1 LQLPAAEVAIVLT
14 QALVLGPGPLEA
26 TRAIFLSDS
35 SEAWGPG
42 TAGGDPGHFFAR
54 NSLVSPV
61 FINFLA
67 NFLKI
72 LRIRDNE
79 RLIFQNY

>member
-1 LQLPAAEVAIVLT
+1 M
-14 QALVLGPGPLEA
+14 G
-26 TRAIFLSDS
+26 RYS
-35 SEAWGPG
+35 SNSGVGAGPG
-42 TAGGDPGHFFAR
+42 TAGGDPGHFFAQ
-54 NSLVSPV
+54 NSGVSRV

-79 RLIFQNY
+79 RLIFLNY